1 MSLCFLAARFHSYP
15 ASCSLRRTVR
25 ELAGLPDVSAQCVEN
40 SGDKTVRF
48 YRLRRTSL
56 RSSLAVEIFGRQLLW
71 LFSNCSVALKCRITS
86 ETVETDREIRSAICL
101 SDIPSLCRVVAT
113 IRSVIET
120 SDFFVIAS
128 RF

>member
-1 MSLCFLAARFHSYP
+1 M
-15 ASCSLRRTVR
+15 
-25 ELAGLPDVSAQCVEN
+25 
-40 SGDKTVRF
+40 
-48 YRLRRTSL
+48 SL
-56 RSSLAVEIFGRQLLW
+56 RSSLAVEVFFRPFFK
-71 LFSNCSVALKCRITS
+71 LFLNCSVAFKRRITS